1 MKNATKFLCLWLA
14 LSVYTG
20 LASAES
26 ANELTF
32 CIHSY
37 PKTFDPLLVEDDS
50 SETVRYLTA
59 GVLIRINRETQ
70 HLEPELA
77 TAWKLSRDGRTI
89 TFTLR
94 EGLRFSDGTPFEAAD
109 VAYTMQR
116 LMDPALASPTADAFR
131 TGQGKVETKILAHNQ
146 IAITFPGVV
155 AGLERLFDQLG
166 IMSQTSPHKEMA
178 VLGPY
183 VVEEDKPGMFL
194 KLKRNPN
201 YWKVDSAGHRLP
213 YIASIRLDVQ
223 PNRDLELLRFLRGE
237 IHFINSLD
245 AEYFDKLKADN
256 PKAARNAGTSL
267 DSEQMWFN
275 QVPSAPLPAYKK
287 AWFSSKNF
295 RRAVSEAINR
305 QDLARV
311 VFHGHA
317 QPAVG
322 PFSPGNQ
329 FWFNAALRP
338 HPYDP
343 QSAKARLAAEGFSWR
358 NDVLYDR
365 SGNLVEFSVIT
376 NAGNKYRER
385 MATMIQQDL
394 ADIGVKLN
402 VVTLDFPSLIERITR
417 NFNYEACL
425 LGLVNVD
432 LDPNSEMN
440 VWLSSSEN
448 HQWNPSQRSP
458 ATSWEAEIDALMRAQ
473 ASTLDDH
480 KRKELF
486 DKVQAIVWE
495 QEPFLYLVNKDA
507 LAAVGSELHNAQPVI
522 LRPQVY
528 WNIEWLS
535 LNAEIAHRQ

>member
-1 MKNATKFLCLWLA
+1 MKEATRFLWLWIA
-14 LSVYTG
+14 VSLWAG
-20 LASAES
+20 FASAES
-26 ANELTF
+26 ANELRF
-32 CIHSY
+32 CIRSY

-59 GVLIRINRETQ
+59 GVLIRVNRESQ

-94 EGLRFSDGTPFEAAD
+94 EGVQFSDGTQFGPAD
-109 VAYTMQR
+109 VAYTIGR
-116 LMDPALASPTADAFR
+116 LMDPALHSPTADGFR
-131 TGQGKVETKILAHNQ
+131 AGQGKVESKILGHNKV
-146 IAITFPGVV
+146 AITFPGVV
-155 AGLERLFDQLG
+155 AGLERLFDQVA

-183 VVEEDKPGMFL
+183 MVEENKPGMFL
-194 KLKRNPN
+194 ELKRNPN

-213 YIASIRLDVQ
+213 YIGSIRLDVQ
-223 PNRDLELLRFLRGE
+223 PNRDLEVLRFLRGE

-245 AEYFDKLKADN
+245 AEYFDKLKADD
-256 PKAARNAGTSL
+256 PTAAHNAGSSL

-275 QVPSAPLPAYKK
+275 QVPGAPLPAYKK
-287 AWFSSKNF
+287 AWFGSTSF

-343 QSAKARLAAEGFSWR
+343 KSARARLAGEGFSWR
-358 NDVLYDR
+358 NDQLYDR
-365 SGNLVEFSVIT
+365 SGNVVEFSVIT

-394 ADIGVKLN
+394 ADIGIKLN

-432 LDPNSEMN
+432 LDPNGEMN
-440 VWLSSSEN
+440 VWLSSSDN
-448 HQWNPSQRSP
+448 HQWNPSQKSP
-458 ATSWEAEIDALMRAQ
+458 ATAWEAEIDALMRAQ
-473 ASTLDDH
+473 ASTLDSH
-480 KRKELF
+480 KRKQLF

-507 LAAVGSELHNAQPVI
+507 LAAVRPELHNAQPVV

-535 LNAEIAHRQ
+535 LNAEIANRQ